1 MVDRTSETKYARCPK
16 DRSFLDWDSIR
27 EAEGF
32 KVGDSV
38 RCRGA
43 AVGLIQN
50 LILASPGRMRARV
63 NWPTI
68 PFEVEGVVLSS
79 SSDQFIDL
87 ADLKHAAPVNPEQPT
102 LRPVQLELV

>member
-1 MVDRTSETKYARCPK
+1 MTIARTSEK
-16 DRSFLDWDSIR
+16 RSFLDWDSIR
-27 EAEGF
+27 ESEGF
-32 KVGDSV
+32 KVGDHV

-43 AVGLIQN
+43 TVGVIRN

-87 ADLKHAAPVNPEQPT
+87 ADLKHAAPISPEQPAT
-102 LRPVQLELV
+102 RQPLQLELV

>member
-1 MVDRTSETKYARCPK
+1 MSDRTKKS

-32 KVGDSV
+32 KVGDRV

-43 AVGLIQN
+43 AVGVIRN

-63 NWPTI
+63 HWPTV
-68 PFEVEGVVLSS
+68 PFECEGYISQNGS
-79 SSDQFIDL
+79 EQFIDL
-87 ADLKHAAPVNPEQPT
+87 ADLKHAPPDAEPVQP
-102 LRPVQLELV
+102 PAQLELV